1 MWSREGAR
9 KAVFLITDGFSN
21 GGDPVPV
28 AQILK
33 DNGTYIFTF
42 GIQSGNI
49 VELQNISSAPADE
62 FSYLVDSFGQF
73 EAVVRRALHQG
84 EDILK

>member
-21 GGDPVPV
+21 GADPVPI

-33 DNGTYIFTF
+33 NNGTYIFTF

-49 VELQNISSAPADE
+49 NELENIASSPAEE

-84 EDILK
+84 KNVM